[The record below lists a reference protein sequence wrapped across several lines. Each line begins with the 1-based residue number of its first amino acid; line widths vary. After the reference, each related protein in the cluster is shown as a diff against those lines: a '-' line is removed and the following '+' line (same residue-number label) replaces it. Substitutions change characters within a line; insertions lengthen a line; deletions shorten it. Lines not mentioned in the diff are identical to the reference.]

1 MNEFPTVGFYRELHD
16 FLKKWSPSCS
26 KSATTIGNF
35 YLSIDPELQHKSTS
49 DNTRPD
55 DIYRYIEK
63 VVTSRKSN
71 STQMSYGINATVQR
85 LQQEVNGYSA
95 QIQVLTAKL
104 LEQGEELSWMRKEVK
119 LVLSELGQ
127 TKQYLKDIVDEMQVV
142 KN

>member
-1 MNEFPTVGFYRELHD
+1 
-16 FLKKWSPSCS
+16 
-26 KSATTIGNF
+26 
-35 YLSIDPELQHKSTS
+35 
-49 DNTRPD
+49 
-55 DIYRYIEK
+55 
-63 VVTSRKSN
+63 
-71 STQMSYGINATVQR
+71 MSYGINATVQR

-127 TKQYLKDIVDEMQVV
+127 TKQYLKDIVDEMQIV

>member
-1 MNEFPTVGFYRELHD
+1 
-16 FLKKWSPSCS
+16 
-26 KSATTIGNF
+26 
-35 YLSIDPELQHKSTS
+35 
-49 DNTRPD
+49 
-55 DIYRYIEK
+55 
-63 VVTSRKSN
+63 
-71 STQMSYGINATVQR
+71 MSYGVNATVQR

-104 LEQGEELSWMRKEVK
+104 LKQGEELSWMRKEVK

>member
-1 MNEFPTVGFYRELHD
+1 
-16 FLKKWSPSCS
+16 
-26 KSATTIGNF
+26 
-35 YLSIDPELQHKSTS
+35 
-49 DNTRPD
+49 
-55 DIYRYIEK
+55 
-63 VVTSRKSN
+63 
-71 STQMSYGINATVQR
+71 MSYGVNATVQR

>member
-1 MNEFPTVGFYRELHD
+1 MVLTLLFSAYN
-16 FLKKWSPSCS
+16 KKSMGIQHRS
-26 KSATTIGNF
+26 KF
-35 YLSIDPELQHKSTS
+35 
-49 DNTRPD
+49 
-55 DIYRYIEK
+55 
-63 VVTSRKSN
+63 
-71 STQMSYGINATVQR
+71 

-104 LEQGEELSWMRKEVK
+104 LKQGEELSWMRKEVK

>member
-1 MNEFPTVGFYRELHD
+1 
-16 FLKKWSPSCS
+16 
-26 KSATTIGNF
+26 
-35 YLSIDPELQHKSTS
+35 
-49 DNTRPD
+49 
-55 DIYRYIEK
+55 
-63 VVTSRKSN
+63 
-71 STQMSYGINATVQR
+71 MSYDINATVQR

-127 TKQYLKDIVDEMQVV
+127 TKQYLKDIVDKMQVV

>member
-1 MNEFPTVGFYRELHD
+1 M
-16 FLKKWSPSCS
+16 
-26 KSATTIGNF
+26 
-35 YLSIDPELQHKSTS
+35 
-49 DNTRPD
+49 
-55 DIYRYIEK
+55 
-63 VVTSRKSN
+63 
-71 STQMSYGINATVQR
+71 ATVQR

>member
-1 MNEFPTVGFYRELHD
+1 M
-16 FLKKWSPSCS
+16 
-26 KSATTIGNF
+26 
-35 YLSIDPELQHKSTS
+35 
-49 DNTRPD
+49 
-55 DIYRYIEK
+55 
-63 VVTSRKSN
+63 
-71 STQMSYGINATVQR
+71 ATVQR

-127 TKQYLKDIVDEMQVV
+127 TKQYLKDIVDEMQIV

>member
-1 MNEFPTVGFYRELHD
+1 
-16 FLKKWSPSCS
+16 
-26 KSATTIGNF
+26 
-35 YLSIDPELQHKSTS
+35 
-49 DNTRPD
+49 
-55 DIYRYIEK
+55 
-63 VVTSRKSN
+63 
-71 STQMSYGINATVQR
+71 MSYGINATVQR

>member
-1 MNEFPTVGFYRELHD
+1 
-16 FLKKWSPSCS
+16 
-26 KSATTIGNF
+26 
-35 YLSIDPELQHKSTS
+35 
-49 DNTRPD
+49 
-55 DIYRYIEK
+55 
-63 VVTSRKSN
+63 
-71 STQMSYGINATVQR
+71 MSYGTNATVQR

-127 TKQYLKDIVDEMQVV
+127 TKQYLKDRVDDMQVV